1 MIASKKKRS
10 LICPTDVRLALSLK
24 VKYTIL
30 LCQVPGLIV
39 AEEMIF
45 GGFSNRI

>member
-10 LICPTDVRLALSLK
+10 LICPTDVRLGALSLK

-39 AEEMIF
+39 A
-45 GGFSNRI
+45 